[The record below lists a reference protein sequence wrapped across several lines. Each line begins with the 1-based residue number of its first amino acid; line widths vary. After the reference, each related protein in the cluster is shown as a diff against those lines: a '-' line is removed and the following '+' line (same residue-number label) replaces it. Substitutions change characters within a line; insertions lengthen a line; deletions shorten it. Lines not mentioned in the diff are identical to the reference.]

1 MRHFLVFFIR
11 NLRFVNF
18 GFSDLK
24 RKELVAF
31 EGKWFWRFDSNGNY
45 HGYPKLIE
53 DHWEGLKSNV
63 DAAAYSRYTGFSY
76 IFRGTLIF
84 FNLQSLI
91 FMTSQE
97 AKFIDFATTNQI
109 KTSRDLYPLLD
120 CPTMWTQPCSGQV
133 TDLCMCSNVS
143 VVQPTKHVTN
153 YVVARQQLFPLQ

>member
-84 FNLQSLI
+84 FKSSITNLYDVIGSKIYRFRDYKLDQ
-91 FMTSQE
+91 
-97 AKFIDFATTNQI
+97 DFPRPLSTLGLPNNVDAAMQWTGDGLMYVFKRKCGATN
-109 KTSRDLYPLLD
+109 
-120 CPTMWTQPCSGQV
+120 
-133 TDLCMCSNVS
+133 
-143 VVQPTKHVTN
+143 
-153 YVVARQQLFPLQ
+153 